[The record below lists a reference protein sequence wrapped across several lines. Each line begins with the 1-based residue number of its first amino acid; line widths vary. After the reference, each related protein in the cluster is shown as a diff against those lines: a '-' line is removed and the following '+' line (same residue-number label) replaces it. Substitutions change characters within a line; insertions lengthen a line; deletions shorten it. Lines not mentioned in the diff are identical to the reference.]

1 MKMGNVFRIYPDDE
15 QKTLIEKHIGSC
27 RFIYNRFLHI
37 KKVFYDKFRINISLS
52 QLDKYLPMFKE
63 IYPWLKEVNSQSLQE
78 ARRNLHDSFSRF
90 FKGQNGFPQ
99 RKTKKDNNKSFQI
112 PQRYRLNLTTSQVF
126 LPGIGWMKIKM
137 HRDLFSP
144 EFFENMIKTTEVNG
158 EVIVEKDLNAE
169 FLRTATV
176 KRTPTGKYYISILT
190 EDREKYPE
198 IQEYS
203 EDSTVGVDLGIKDFA
218 ILSTGE
224 KIENPTFLKK
234 SLKRLKTLQRRVSRK
249 QKGSSNRR
257 KAVKQLAK
265 LHEKIS
271 NQRHDFQHK
280 ESNTLLSDNQ
290 AHAIAVESLNI
301 KGMKKNH
308 KLAQAISDSAWG
320 SFVSKLE
327 YKAKRLGKTVI
338 RIGMWEPSTKTCNV
352 CGYHNKD
359 ITLAVREWECPA
371 CGTFHDRDINA
382 AINIKKFALA
392 T

>member
-1 MKMGNVFRIYPDDE
+1 MKRGNVYRIYPDDE
-15 QKTLIEKHIGSC
+15 QKTLIEKHIGC
-27 RFIYNRFLHI
+27 ARFIYNCFLRI
-37 KKVFYDKFRINISLS
+37 KKTFYDKFRINISLLE
-52 QLDKYLPMFKE
+52 LDKYLPMLKE
-63 IYPWLKEVNSQSLQE
+63 IYPWLKEVNSQVLQE
-78 ARRNLHDSFSRF
+78 ARKNLHDAYSRF

-99 RKTKKDNNKSFQI
+99 RKRKKDNNKSFQI
-112 PQRYRLNLTTSQVF
+112 PQRYRFNLTTSQVF

-137 HRDLFSP
+137 HRDMFSP
-144 EFFENMIKTTEVNG
+144 EFFENLIETSEVNG
-158 EVIVEKDLNAE
+158 EVIVEKDRNSE

-176 KRTPTGKYYISILT
+176 RRTPTGKYYISILA
-190 EDREKYPE
+190 EDREEYPE
-198 IQEYS
+198 MQEYS
-203 EDSTVGVDLGIKDFA
+203 EDSTVGIDLGIKDFV

-224 KIENPTFLKK
+224 KVENPKFLKS
-234 SLKRLKTLQRRVSRK
+234 SLQRLKTLQRRVSRK
-249 QKGSSNRR
+249 QKGSRNRK
-257 KAVKQLAK
+257 KAVHQLAK

-280 ESNTLLSDNQ
+280 ESNTLLSENQ
-290 AHAIAVESLNI
+290 ALAVESLNVQ
-301 KGMKKNH
+301 GMQKNH
-308 KLAQAISDSAWG
+308 KLAQAISDSGWG

-359 ITLAVREWECPA
+359 ITLDVREWECPE
-371 CGTFHDRDINA
+371 CKTRHDRDINA

>member
-1 MKMGNVFRIYPDDE
+1 MKRGNVYRIYPDDE
-15 QKTLIEKHIGSC
+15 QKTLIEKHIGC
-27 RFIYNRFLHI
+27 VRFIYNRFLSI
-37 KKVFYDKFRINISLS
+37 KKTFYDKFRINISLTE
-52 QLDKYLPMFKE
+52 LDKYLPMFKE

-78 ARRNLHDSFSRF
+78 ARKNLHDAYSRF

-99 RKTKKDNNKSFQI
+99 WKTKKDNNKSFQI

-144 EFFENMIKTTEVNG
+144 EFFENLIKTTEVNG
-158 EVIVEKDLNAE
+158 EIIVEKDRNAE

-176 KRTPTGKYYISILT
+176 RRTPTGKYFISILT
-190 EDREKYPE
+190 EDREEYPE

-203 EDSTVGVDLGIKDFA
+203 ERSTVGVDLGIKDFA

-224 KIENPTFLKK
+224 KIENPKFLKK
-234 SLKRLKTLQRRVSRK
+234 SLGRLKTLQRRVSRK
-249 QKGSSNRR
+249 QKGSNNRK
-257 KAVKQLAK
+257 KAVKQLA
-265 LHEKIS
+265 LIHEKIS